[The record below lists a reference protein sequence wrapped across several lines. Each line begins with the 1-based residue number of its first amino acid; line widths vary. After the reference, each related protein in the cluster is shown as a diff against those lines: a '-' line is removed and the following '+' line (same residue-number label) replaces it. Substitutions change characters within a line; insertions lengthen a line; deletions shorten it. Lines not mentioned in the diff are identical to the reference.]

1 MLNNIRIFFFYTDFG
16 KIVVTDNKH
25 DGNNCIV
32 GYCEYH
38 YCLSVCPSVYKHDF
52 CKKAFNVTCGD
63 IMVMNDD
70 DIMVQLWR

>member
-1 MLNNIRIFFFYTDFG
+1 MMEIT
-16 KIVVTDNKH
+16 
-25 DGNNCIV
+25 IV

-38 YCLSVCPSVYKHDF
+38 YCLSLCPSVYKHDF